1 MKNYIKEL
9 RSKFKKYEIDGYVIP
24 KNDDYFTEYSKLNR
38 LEVISNFSG
47 SAGLAIILK
56 NKNYLFTD
64 GRYTIQS
71 KIESGKNF
79 KIYGF
84 EKLINCSLFKN
95 LTLGIDPKLFT
106 NTQIKNYFLKHNKIK
121 YVEKNLIDEIKKQK
135 EHTSIPFFSLD
146 KNIVG
151 ESINSKLNKITKYL
165 KKNKSDYIFISAPEN
180 VAWTLNIRGGDGP
193 NSPIPNSRLIVSK
206 SKKILL
212 ISNLK
217 KCKQLLKNKI
227 IKKDEFLDVNTLPS
241 KILHLKGKNF
251 IVDDKSCSIFY
262 ENLIKSKFKII
273 KREDPIY
280 LLKAIKNKTEIKNM
294 INAHILDGVA
304 LTKFLFWIKK
314 INKKKITE
322 VEAAKKLENFRKL
335 NKNFLYPSFDTIAGS
350 GKNGAIVHYRAKK
363 EKCRT
368 INRNDIFL
376 CDSGGQYKYGTT
388 DVTRT
393 ICFSKQK
400 QNIKNIF
407 TKVLKG
413 HIAVATTDI
422 NKDDTGKKIDKRA
435 RKFLNK
441 SNLDYA
447 HGTGHGVGFFLN
459 VHEGPQS
466 ITKINTVKIR
476 EGMILSNEPGYYKTN
491 EYGIRIEN
499 LVYVKKIKKNLS
511 FQNLTMAPIEKDL
524 INFDLLTID
533 EKNYLFK
540 YHLEVYSKISKYLN
554 PNERKL
560 VSYFYL
566 AFSKIQ
572 LGQLLLFLTVW
583 HNLLFF

>member
-9 RSKFKKYEIDGYVIP
+9 RRKFKKHEIDGYVIP

-47 SAGLAIILK
+47 SAGLAVILK

-106 NTQIKNYFLKHNKIK
+106 NAQIKNYFLKHNKIK
-121 YVEKNLIDEIKKQK
+121 SVEKNLIDEIKKQR
-135 EHTSIPFFSLD
+135 EHTLIPFFSLD

-151 ESINSKLNKITKYL
+151 ESVNSKLNKITKYL

-217 KCKQLLKNKI
+217 KCKQILKNKI
-227 IKKDEFLDVNTLPS
+227 IKKDEILDVKNLPS

-262 ENLIKSKFKII
+262 ENLIKIKFKII

-280 LLKAIKNKTEIKNM
+280 LLKAIKNKIEIKNM

-322 VEAAKKLENFRKL
+322 VEAAKKLENFRRL

-350 GKNGAIVHYRAKK
+350 GENGAIVHYRAKK

-368 INRNDIFL
+368 ISRNDILL

-400 QNIKNIF
+400 HSIKNIF

-413 HIAVATTDI
+413 HIAVAMTNI

-441 SNLDYA
+441 SKLDYA

-466 ITKINTVKIR
+466 ITKMNTVKIK

-524 INFDLLTID
+524 INYDLLTID

-540 YHLEVYSKISKYLN
+540 YHLEVYSMISKYLN
-554 PNERKL
+554 LKERKWL
-560 VSYFYL
+560 STF
-566 AFSKIQ
+566 I
-572 LGQLLLFLTVW
+572 
-583 HNLLFF
+583 